1 MTGEMG
7 QKCRI
12 HYVEREKQVEAV
24 GEIPVISNLL
34 PPVDIEDSCKY
45 LKTFLFLGNIDCVY
59 SLMLFIFY
67 CLDDQ
72 SEESSKLTALVY
84 PDNNAE
90 VNNNKAE
97 LYPKIPAIK
106 PEPVTNFNTSRM
118 LLSQL
123 GFTDF
128 MVTEDINSCVELDT
142 KKPEFWEDLKILDK
156 MSSRTGDTMYVYY
169 VRSGQEKGSDILA
182 NNVSSTLPSEY
193 LQLLSSIGW
202 QVEVKS
208 HLGWTGVGG
217 SKSSSHILYW
227 GDDTS
232 ELAILVPCTPV
243 FDLVASTSDQEC
255 PQRRV
260 TLNCSTAPEL
270 SRLFMSRR
278 SKKEKNFD
286 HLKVVVAWF
295 ENMEDSERFPL
306 KKLIPNTNSISLIIY
321 LQPLKNQLLK
331 IRTVGVDGRKK
342 VVVPLVDGAL
352 VSQSVVGNLLRQTA
366 LNVCRRERLET
377 DSSQYHRRNAIHNI
391 ETKYA
396 VNNKNV
402 VQSLVNM
409 FQ

>member
-1 MTGEMG
+1 MNP
-7 QKCRI
+7 K
-12 HYVEREKQVEAV
+12 VPA
-24 GEIPVISNLL
+24 
-34 PPVDIEDSCKY
+34 
-45 LKTFLFLGNIDCVY
+45 
-59 SLMLFIFY
+59 
-67 CLDDQ
+67 
-72 SEESSKLTALVY
+72 SK
-84 PDNNAE
+84 PD
-90 VNNNKAE
+90 
-97 LYPKIPAIK
+97 
-106 PEPVTNFNTSRM
+106 PVTNFHTSRM

-123 GFTDF
+123 GFTNF
-128 MVTEDINSCVELDT
+128 MVLDDINSCVELDSSSS
-142 KKPEFWEDLKILDK
+142 EFWEDLKTLDK
-156 MSSRTGDTMYVYY
+156 VSPRTGDTMYVFY

-182 NNVSSTLPSEY
+182 NNVSSTLPPEY

-232 ELAILVPCTPV
+232 ELAILAPCLPV
-243 FDLVASTSDQEC
+243 FDLVANTTDQEC

-270 SRLFMSRR
+270 SRLFISIRP
-278 SKKEKNFD
+278 KKEKKLD
-286 HLKVVVAWF
+286 HLKIVVAWF
-295 ENMEDSERFPL
+295 ENMEDADTFPL
-306 KKLIPNTNSISLIIY
+306 NKLIPNTDSISLIIY

-331 IRTVGVDGRKK
+331 IRTIGLDGRTKDLT
-342 VVVPLVDGAL
+342 PLVDGAL
-352 VSQSVVGNLLRQTA
+352 VSQCVVGNLLRQTA

-391 ETKYA
+391 EVKYA

-402 VQSLVNM
+402 VLALVNM